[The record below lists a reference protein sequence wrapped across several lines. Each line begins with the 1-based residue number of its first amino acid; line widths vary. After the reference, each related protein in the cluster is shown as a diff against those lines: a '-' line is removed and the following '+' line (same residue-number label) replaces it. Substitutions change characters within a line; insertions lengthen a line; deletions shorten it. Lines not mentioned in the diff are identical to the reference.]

1 MLNDSKKFQEYLE
14 KNFSTTENGKKKL
27 SEKGDA
33 FFSDFLNYFSH
44 YTEIN
49 YSSLFIEEPE
59 LNLFPSAQKH
69 LLYFMIRQIKKKEH
83 RLLFTTHS
91 PYILYALNNCIMGWL
106 VKDNMPQDIANQLES
121 FKSWIDPNKVS
132 AWQIEN
138 GSLVS
143 IQERHTNSIGKHY
156 FNKIMNETMNEYYT
170 MLNYFNPN
178 NYEK

>member
-1 MLNDSKKFQEYLE
+1 
-14 KNFSTTENGKKKL
+14 
-27 SEKGDA
+27 
-33 FFSDFLNYFSH
+33 
-44 YTEIN
+44 
-49 YSSLFIEEPE
+49 
-59 LNLFPSAQKH
+59 
-69 LLYFMIRQIKKKEH
+69 
-83 RLLFTTHS
+83 
-91 PYILYALNNCIMGWL
+91 MGWL